1 MKVNSKLSFCEG
13 HRSAPD
19 TSSGRLSSPYPSIP
33 RIQNGMDGRRIQ
45 RVVLVVAKVLHWAEK
60 DNP

>member
-19 TSSGRLSSPYPSIP
+19 TSSSRVSSPYPSIP

-45 RVVLVVAKVLHWAEK
+45 RVVLVVAKVLQ
-60 DNP
+60 